1 MLSAPLPLIN
11 QSLGDLLNI
20 ASDIATKIQAIVQ
33 SPAGAIQQ
41 LNNILMNALGLPTPS
56 VAVANTVVSGHAQE
70 TITFTADAGTFT
82 ISFTP
87 SSGSP
92 QTTTPIQFS
101 ATTDMSTAIANALN
115 KLQGVNVTVAK
126 NGDGSYTITFVP
138 TGTMPTFTVDS
149 SQLARGPPAS
159 QIVKWDNANS
169 QIDFDFDLQASIQIS
184 KPFDLDLSQLVGA
197 GALAAIANALIGAGA
212 SGNLAVNIGATL
224 HVALVLDLSSPATVG
239 GSNLSQTVALNATGG
254 SFMLTYQSPL
264 SPPQNVTATA
274 ESGGSLTAGTH
285 YYKVT
290 AIGSNGET
298 LASSEVIG
306 GRRLDEPEDRAD
318 VGRRHRSR
326 QLPGL
331 HRPSGAENTYFMSNG
346 ASFTDDG
353 TGSAIAHALPSAAT
367 ATSTETTGAIAYDP
381 NATDAVNASAA
392 QTALTALGGLSGN
405 VTVAFASKT
414 YTITFAGSLGT
425 VAPLTVDGSKLTGTQ
440 HSLYLKIGDGD
451 GDTHLDLTASVA
463 GTNLNFHAMIGR
475 SAFTSRTAARASGG
489 RSGLHLVDPGTTDH
503 PGRFNII
510 GFGGGTF
517 TSDLSSIGSFI
528 TSQSVCFTP
537 VGSSTC
543 GQSGAIATA
552 TLPLYIGTDSFKLAI
567 NDPILEPTNGAAT
580 PNLHV
585 AVTFDLSQLPGNP
598 FGFVMDDGTPGQY
611 PWQGFSP
618 QLPSLFALL
627 ADPSVVVDGLD
638 QVFSAIENLIQGQIF
653 GFKAAAP
660 RRPAREQPVE

>member
-1 MLSAPLPLIN
+1 MSA
-11 QSLGDLLNI
+11 G
-20 ASDIATKIQAIVQ
+20 
-33 SPAGAIQQ
+33 
-41 LNNILMNALGLPTPS
+41 TP
-56 VAVANTVVSGHAQE
+56 QE

-115 KLQGVNVTVAK
+115 KLQGVNVTVAN

-149 SQLARGPPAS
+149 SQLARGPPAN

-298 LASSEVIG
+298 LASSEVSG

-326 QLPGL
+326 QLPDL
-331 HRPSGAENTYFMSNG
+331 HR
-346 ASFTDDG
+346 
-353 TGSAIAHALPSAAT
+353 
-367 ATSTETTGAIAYDP
+367 
-381 NATDAVNASAA
+381 AV
-392 QTALTALGGLSGN
+392 
-405 VTVAFASKT
+405 
-414 YTITFAGSLGT
+414 
-425 VAPLTVDGSKLTGTQ
+425 
-440 HSLYLKIGDGD
+440 
-451 GDTHLDLTASVA
+451 
-463 GTNLNFHAMIGR
+463 R
-475 SAFTSRTAARASGG
+475 
-489 RSGLHLVDPGTTDH
+489 
-503 PGRFNII
+503 
-510 GFGGGTF
+510 
-517 TSDLSSIGSFI
+517 
-528 TSQSVCFTP
+528 
-537 VGSSTC
+537 C
-543 GQSGAIATA
+543 G
-552 TLPLYIGTDSFKLAI
+552 
-567 NDPILEPTNGAAT
+567 EHV
-580 PNLHV
+580 LHV
-585 AVTFDLSQLPGNP
+585 ERGELHG
-598 FGFVMDDGTPGQY
+598 
-611 PWQGFSP
+611 
-618 QLPSLFALL
+618 
-627 ADPSVVVDGLD
+627 
-638 QVFSAIENLIQGQIF
+638 
-653 GFKAAAP
+653 
-660 RRPAREQPVE
+660 RRHG